1 MHKWSNAVRDM
12 RASCLKRR
20 SSLVSS
26 LIILESRSWFATI
39 LGDKYLRSDKSK
51 YISSRVA
58 ANPPSSDDGEGHG
71 EGEDKEEEEEEEEE
85 EEDEE
90 EEEEE
95 EEDDEEE
102 EEEEEEEEG
111 EGGVKR
117 SSFKATIIAFSSSLR
132 SLRREDVRG
141 IAAA

>member
-1 MHKWSNAVRDM
+1 
-12 RASCLKRR
+12 
-20 SSLVSS
+20 
-26 LIILESRSWFATI
+26 LESRSWFATI

-95 EEDDEEE
+95 EE
-102 EEEEEEEEG
+102 EEG